1 MTHTTSQDNPD
12 MRDTDDTDDTG
23 ATGATGA
30 TSAGTGFDDTP
41 AGATVHVPVMP
52 AEVLFWLAPHP
63 GGRYID
69 GTLGGAGHTA
79 LILAE
84 SAPNGRV
91 LAIDAD
97 EPALERA
104 RHRLS
109 DAVTSDRL
117 LLVHDNFARLAEL
130 APAAQFVPVD
140 GVLLDLGLS
149 SDQLADRSRGFS
161 FATDAPLDM
170 RFDTSRGQSAADLIN
185 LLEEE
190 ELADV
195 LFRYGEERRSRQ
207 IARRLVEMRQ
217 RARITRTEEL
227 ARVVAAVVHGRPGG
241 IHPATRTF
249 QALRIAVNDE
259 LTSLEQSLPAALEI
273 MRPGGRIAVIS
284 FHSLEDRIVKRFYQA
299 EERGCICPP
308 ELPVC
313 VCGRAPRLRILT
325 RHPITAS
332 ETETAAN
339 PRARSAKLRVAE
351 RLRELETQPSTGP
364 DTTSE

>member
-1 MTHTTSQDNPD
+1 MTRTTSQDN
-12 MRDTDDTDDTG
+12 RDTRD
-23 ATGATGA
+23 AP
-30 TSAGTGFDDTP
+30 GFDDTP
-41 AGATVHVPVMP
+41 AGATLHVPVMP

-79 LILAE
+79 LILDE
-84 SAPNGRV
+84 SAPDGRV

-104 RHRLS
+104 RHLLS
-109 DAVTSDRL
+109 EAVASGRL

-130 APAAQFVPVD
+130 ACTADFVPVD

-170 RFDTSRGQSAADLIN
+170 RFDTSRGQSAADLVN
-185 LLEEE
+185 LMEEE

-195 LFRYGEERRSRQ
+195 LYHFGEERRSRQ
-207 IARRLVEMRQ
+207 IARRLVEARQ
-217 RARITRTEEL
+217 RAPITRSGEL
-227 ARVVAAVVHGRPGG
+227 ARIVASVVHGRPGG

-259 LTSLEQSLPAALEI
+259 LKSLEQALPAALEI
-273 MRPGGRIAVIS
+273 LRPGGRVVVIS
-284 FHSLEDRIVKRFYQA
+284 FHSLEDRIVKRFFQA

-308 ELPVC
+308 ELPAC
-313 VCGRAPRLRILT
+313 VCGRTPRLRILT

-351 RLRELETQPSTGP
+351 RLREPDTQPVTESDTQS
-364 DTTSE
+364 DTTSD